1 MVNLTYANI
10 IWTIFHK
17 SQETVGCDQQN
28 REGNYETHM
37 LLSDKH
43 VEESSKKG
51 DQIDHMTVGSK
62 TSDSWVWSNIAMG
75 CLTTKDGQIPQLPE
89 PWMLTSWIKNKTIVG
104 FIYWFGETYFERMLW
119 QHASTIIA
127 GLKWKTV
134 VAWVLMIFDT
144 KTLWL

>member
-28 REGNYETHM
+28 REGNYENTYAV
-37 LLSDKH
+37 KRQTCRGKQQ
-43 VEESSKKG
+43 KKG

-75 CLTTKDGQIPQLPE
+75 CLTTKDGQIPQLPG
-89 PWMLTSWIKNKTIVG
+89 PWMLTSWIKKT
-104 FIYWFGETYFERMLW
+104 RP
-119 QHASTIIA
+119 
-127 GLKWKTV
+127 
-134 VAWVLMIFDT
+134 
-144 KTLWL
+144 